1 MNIKESVRLAI
12 DNGKLLSVIAE
23 TSYDERNNL
32 VQVLS
37 AFHNSGYIDFLS
49 VCRSGQLGAISGW
62 SFFVVQQ
69 VFCDTLPGL
78 DCSAADAATTC
89 RILFERAGNDLA
101 ATRVFD
107 SLLEWLQK
115 GSERTDEALE
125 LIRRDA
131 RIPSQ
136 VVTSIILAGA
146 RHDIMRYAKEALDY
160 ATRRQFPARLGA
172 IAALGAMDIQKYQ
185 DILPK
190 VIQCLDD
197 AIENPTSENDTVVA
211 LRATFG
217 LLNRLRAEQLDTV
230 RPLVLKACK
239 NPNANTLYEIIRGI
253 RVNRKVYTE
262 VMIDASLAA
271 IQKNHSS
278 ATGLIN
284 EIDSMLYQWDID
296 VDRQRIMRFLIAILS
311 NKEHTI
317 TVDKFETFNHKLRT
331 KSGELL
337 GWFVVSLLLTGEHQ
351 LCLAANQLL
360 PRSEVPVGLD
370 IDLAQF
376 LLDGPMTLFLSRKII
391 GYCYTNVT
399 CTCAMLMS
407 CMRTVSGDRRGEL
420 EKTVFKYFLINYP
433 NAIESFWNQISLP
446 SDPARPSVERLSQD
460 VGTYLK
466 GLEQH
471 GLCDAFRPSERERQL
486 QHYRLSDTMDKI
498 QREAFNRSIISK
510 IAHRSIVLYGTGSI
524 NYVDVG
530 DESQPRR
537 QVSSFSSVTQAYE
550 LPRLH
555 VLDPVGLDFAT
566 LSLRSEPRPS

>member
-1 MNIKESVRLAI
+1 MNIKESLLLAK
-12 DNGKLLSVIAE
+12 DNGKLLSFIVE
-23 TSYDERNNL
+23 TPYDEHDNL

-37 AFHNSGYIDFLS
+37 DLHNSGYIDFLS
-49 VCRSGQLGAISGW
+49 DCMSDQLNAISGFP
-62 SFFVVQQ
+62 FFRVQQ
-69 VFCDTLPGL
+69 VFCSTLPRL
-78 DCSAADAATTC
+78 DCNAADATATC

-107 SLLEWLQK
+107 SLLEWLQ
-115 GSERTDEALE
+115 ENPDRADEGLE

-131 RIPSQ
+131 RVSSQ
-136 VVTSIILAGA
+136 IVTSVILAGA

-160 ATRRQFPARLGA
+160 ATRRQLPARLGA
-172 IAALGAMDIQKYQ
+172 IAALGAMDIQKCQ

-197 AIENPTSENDTVVA
+197 TIENPTSENDTAVA

-217 LLNRLRAEQLDTV
+217 LLNQLKAEQLDTG

-239 NPNANTLYEIIRGI
+239 NPNLNTLHEIIRGI
-253 RVNRKVYTE
+253 YVNRKVYTE
-262 VMIDASLAA
+262 EMIDASLAA
-271 IQKNHSS
+271 IQNYHSGVTS
-278 ATGLIN
+278 LIH

-296 VDRQRIMRFLIAILS
+296 VDRQRIMRFLIAILG
-311 NKEHTI
+311 KKTHTI
-317 TVDKFETFNHKLRT
+317 TIDKLENFNHKLRA

-360 PRSEVPVGLD
+360 PRSDVPDGFD

-407 CMRTVSGDRRGEL
+407 CMRTVSGDHRGEL

-433 NAIESFWNQISLP
+433 NAIASFRNHISSP
-446 SDPARPSVERLSQD
+446 SDPARPSVKRLSQD
-460 VGTYLK
+460 IGTYLK
-466 GLEQH
+466 RLGQN
-471 GLCDAFRPSERERQL
+471 GLCDAFSPSERERQL

-498 QREAFNRSIISK
+498 QREAFERSIISK
-510 IAHRSIVLYGTGSI
+510 IAHRSIVLYGTGSV

-530 DESQPRR
+530 DGSQPRR
-537 QVSSFSSVTQAYE
+537 QVCSSSSVTEAYE
-550 LPRLH
+550 IPRLS
-555 VLDPVGLDFAT
+555 VLDPVGLDFAIR
-566 LSLRSEPRPS
+566 SLCTEPPPS